1 MRVPFLMVALF
12 ELLDERLCVC
22 PSPGFF
28 LLVSRCFT
36 LKADLSNLCSPLP
49 LLFMCVCPA
58 FVASLSMMVIFHLC
72 VSQTLLFLLL
82 FYQACSLVSFP
93 IASSPCWLDDRLVRV
108 RAYPPGC
115 LLLLAL

>member
-1 MRVPFLMVALF
+1 
-12 ELLDERLCVC
+12 
-22 PSPGFF
+22 
-28 LLVSRCFT
+28 
-36 LKADLSNLCSPLP
+36 
-49 LLFMCVCPA
+49 
-58 FVASLSMMVIFHLC
+58 MMVIFHLC

-115 LLLLAL
+115 LLIGFMIAYVCPLLFLLLAWKFDGRLCLCAPEFGCLHLLAGWSLVLTPLLMVAPWLLPLMV